1 MNEEKY
7 KDNQEIFQGEYKN
20 GKPWNGNGYDNKNK
34 VKYELKNGIR
44 REYDEN
50 NKLIYEGDYLDKYRH
65 GRCKEYKN
73 GELIFGCLLFKW

>member
-1 MNEEKY
+1 M
-7 KDNQEIFQGEYKN
+7 
-20 GKPWNGNGYDNKNK
+20 
-34 VKYELKNGIR
+34 KNGIR

-73 GELIFGCLLFKW
+73 GELIFGCLLFKWWKMEWKWKRI